1 MYSNGHMSSANG
13 THLTTR
19 QEGGDRHEK
28 AGMPLG
34 PKTGVAVRN
43 DGRGTAVTPPIRVL
57 LCDASEL
64 YRAGIRSLLGQV
76 SDIMVVADAANV
88 SGAVEVICRVRPDVV
103 VVDFQLAGGGALEVI
118 RTAVQCGARTMTV
131 AANPDADEAAE
142 VIRNGAGA
150 YLLRDMSAAQL
161 AAAVRLVFHGIA
173 VLAGPVARELGARPG
188 SPPAAPPDLVLAAK
202 IGGLTD
208 RQVEVFRLVANGLSN
223 TEVARRLHV
232 SEATVKSHVSALL
245 RKLELRDRTQLVVF
259 AHRRAEQCGLGGEG

>member
-88 SGAVEVICRVRPDVV
+88 
-103 VVDFQLAGGGALEVI
+103 
-118 RTAVQCGARTMTV
+118 CGARTMTV

-173 VLAGPVARELGARPG
+173 VLAGPVSRELGARP
-188 SPPAAPPDLVLAAK
+188 
-202 IGGLTD
+202 
-208 RQVEVFRLVANGLSN
+208 
-223 TEVARRLHV
+223 
-232 SEATVKSHVSALL
+232 
-245 RKLELRDRTQLVVF
+245 
-259 AHRRAEQCGLGGEG
+259 